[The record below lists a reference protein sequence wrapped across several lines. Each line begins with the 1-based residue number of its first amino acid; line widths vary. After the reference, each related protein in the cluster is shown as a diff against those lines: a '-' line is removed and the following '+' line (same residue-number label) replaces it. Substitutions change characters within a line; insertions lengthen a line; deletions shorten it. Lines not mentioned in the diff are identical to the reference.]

1 MNKDIIRMETEF
13 ANRKLVL
20 ETGRMAKQTNGS
32 VFVQYGGTVVLVTA
46 TASDERREDIDYF
59 PLIVDFIEKMYASGK
74 IPGGFFKREA
84 KPSTTATLTARL
96 IDRPIR
102 PLFPDGFRNE
112 VQIIATVLSYDQVN
126 SPEMA
131 GMLGASAAL
140 SISDIPFHGPI
151 AGVKVGLVDGEYIIN
166 PTLDELEVSDLD
178 LSIAGKEEAI
188 MMVESGAKEIEEDI
202 MLTALD
208 EGHKAIK
215 ELLEFEK
222 EFIAKAAQPKGDYV
236 FDKIDEE
243 LVKKIEVN
251 DYDNLKEAVNKGDKK
266 LRHDALK
273 SVKDN
278 IFERYEE
285 KLGEEKFADKKITI
299 KNAIE
304 EIQKKVIREQ
314 VIKEKKRVDGRGS
327 DDIRDITCEI
337 DVLPSTHGAA
347 LFTRGETQS
356 LGVVTL
362 GSGADEK
369 IIDELDEEFKKR
381 FYLHYN
387 FPPFSVGEV
396 RFLRGPGRRELG
408 HGNLAE
414 RALKPVIPDEEKFP
428 YTLRIVSEIL
438 ESNGS
443 SSMATVCSG
452 SLALMAAGV
461 PIERPVVGIAN
472 GLIMEDDKYEV
483 LTDILGIE
491 DHYGD
496 MDFKVTGSEKGITA
510 LQMDIKVEGITQ
522 EIMKDALYRA
532 KEARNYILKK
542 VKDTISEPR
551 KQLSENAPK
560 IKMFTVKTDKIGDII
575 GPQGKFIKAII
586 EETGVTIDIDDDGT
600 VKIASEDQAMI
611 DEAKRQIDN
620 LVAEPEVGKIYEG
633 TVRAVKDFGAFV
645 EILPGQDGLVHISNL
660 EKKRTK
666 KTSDIVN
673 VGDKVKVKVIKVE
686 NGKIQLSMKGLSS
699 KE

>member
-1 MNKDIIRMETEF
+1 MNNDIIRMETEF

-20 ETGRMAKQTNGS
+20 ETGRMARQANGS
-32 VFVQYGGTVVLVTA
+32 VFVQYGGTAVLVTA
-46 TASDERREDIDYF
+46 TASDNRKEDIDYF

-96 IDRPIR
+96 IDRPLR

-112 VQIIATVLSYDQVN
+112 VQIVATVLSYDQVN
-126 SPEMA
+126 SPEMV

-151 AGVKVGLVDGEYIIN
+151 AGVKVGLIDGDYIIN
-166 PTLDELEVSDLD
+166 PTIDELENSNLD
-178 LSIAGKEEAI
+178 LSIAGKKEAI
-188 MMVESGAKEIEEDI
+188 MMVESGAKEILEDE
-202 MLTALD
+202 MLKALD
-208 EGHKAIK
+208 IGHSAIK
-215 ELLEFEK
+215 EVLDFE
-222 EFIAKAAQPKGDYV
+222 EAFIEKAAVPKGDYV
-236 FDKIDEE
+236 LDELNQN
-243 LVKKIEVN
+243 LVDEIEQ
-251 DYDNLKEAVNKGDKK
+251 DEYDNLKTALNKDNKEDRHEALNF
-266 LRHDALK
+266 
-273 SVKDN
+273 VKDS
-278 IFERYEE
+278 IHERYEE
-285 KLGEEKFADKKITI
+285 KLGEEKYAEEKTALKD
-299 KNAIE
+299 AIE
-304 EIQKKVIREQ
+304 KVQKKAIRKQ
-314 VIKEKKRVDGRGS
+314 TLHEKKRIDGRGF

-362 GSGADEK
+362 GSGSDEK
-369 IIDELDEEFKKR
+369 IIDDLDEEFKKS

-452 SLALMAAGV
+452 SLSLMAAGV
-461 PIERPVVGIAN
+461 PITRPVVGIAN

-522 EIMKDALYRA
+522 EIMKDALFRA
-532 KEARNYILKK
+532 KEARQFILKK
-542 VKDTISEPR
+542 VTDTIPQARE
-551 KQLSENAPK
+551 QLSENAPK
-560 IKMFTVKTDKIGDII
+560 IEMFTVKPEKIGDII
-575 GPQGKFIKAII
+575 GPQGKHIKAII
-586 EETGVTIDIDDDGT
+586 EETDATIDIDDDGT
-600 VKIASEDQAMI
+600 VKIGSEDQDMI
-611 DEAKRQIDN
+611 DAARRQVEA
-620 LVAEPEVGKIYEG
+620 LVAEPEMNKIYEG
-633 TVRAVKDFGAFV
+633 TVQAVKNFGAFV
-645 EILPGQDGLVHISNL
+645 EILPGKDGLVHISNL

-666 KTSDIVN
+666 NTTDVVN
-673 VGDKVKVKVIKVE
+673 VGDKVRVKVIKIDR
-686 NGKIQLSMKGLSS
+686 GKVQLTMKDIDQ
-699 KE
+699 KK

>member
-222 EFIAKAAQPKGDYV
+222 EFIAKAAQPKGEYV

-243 LVKKIEVN
+243 LVKEIEVN
-251 DYDNLKEAVNKGDKK
+251 DYEKLKEAVNKGDKK

-532 KEARNYILKK
+532 KEARSHILKK

-560 IKMFTVKTDKIGDII
+560 IEMFTVKTDKIGDII

-600 VKIASEDQAMI
+600 VKIASEDQEMI

-620 LVAEPEVGKIYEG
+620 LIAEPEVGKIYEG

-666 KTSDIVN
+666 KTTDIVN

>member
-222 EFIAKAAQPKGDYV
+222 EFIAKAAQPKGEYV

-243 LVKKIEVN
+243 LVKEIEVN
-251 DYDNLKEAVNKGDKK
+251 DYEKLKEAVNKGDKK

-532 KEARNYILKK
+532 KEARSYILKK

-560 IKMFTVKTDKIGDII
+560 IEMFTVKTDKIGDII

-600 VKIASEDQAMI
+600 VKIASEDQEMI

-620 LVAEPEVGKIYEG
+620 LIAEPEVGKIYEG

-666 KTSDIVN
+666 KTTDIVN